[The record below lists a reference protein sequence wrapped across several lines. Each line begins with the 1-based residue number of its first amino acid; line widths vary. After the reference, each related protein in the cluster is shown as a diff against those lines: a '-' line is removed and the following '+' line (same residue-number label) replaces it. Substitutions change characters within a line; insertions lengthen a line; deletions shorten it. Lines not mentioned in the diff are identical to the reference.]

1 MNFVRLRNGKAR
13 VLVGFGAGLIILVLT
28 YVMHD
33 THTKL
38 IISRGLVL
46 DCEHKQESLSA
57 QLQVAFERRTRLEKT
72 MQQEKLTYKQTKDKL
87 EAQYEELQEQAD
99 KDKQEAQN
107 KYAILQQQYKALQKQ
122 QENLHEEFSKLQQ
135 TNAELQE
142 EKQNLI
148 NKMTSEMD
156 QLRMAKDEEMATLQ
170 VTIAKLQ
177 QEKEEIVLKLDQSHL
192 VQQLQA
198 SLQSCLQKSAV
209 QDSKTLSGS
218 AVHPSVQTVY
228 SDSLSKNGSPKLPS
242 INVKENEV
250 IDDLRKDKSAMVNG
264 GSSKTLN
271 QKVVQQLPHQPV
283 NPPSNVLLPPH
294 NYGRVRPSPIA
305 QNVQEPIE
313 GHQLANPQDVE
324 LKIND
329 DVHRQLEDPNHL
341 ERLTNDGKK
350 EQLAEP
356 PPDRAMNPGAAEHQD
371 EREGA
376 AFRREAELVPN
387 GLEQQENG
395 EDQDLDDMEN
405 ENLDEKKNG
414 NQFEDADFDQAE
426 QDDNDG
432 NRNMNA
438 NNQPVKPEGVVA
450 APH

>member
-13 VLVGFGAGLIILVLT
+13 LLVGLGSGLVILVLT

-72 MQQEKLTYKQTKDKL
+72 MQQEKQTYKQTKDKL

-99 KDKQEAQN
+99 KEKQEAQN
-107 KYAILQQQYKALQKQ
+107 KYAALQQQHKALQKQ
-122 QENLHEEFSKLQQ
+122 QEGLHEEFGKLQQ

-142 EKQNLI
+142 EKQNLV

-156 QLRMAKDEEMATLQ
+156 QLRIAKEEEMALLQ

-177 QEKEEIVLKLDQSHL
+177 QEKEEIVVKLDQSHL
-192 VQQLQA
+192 IEQLQA
-198 SLQSCLQKSAV
+198 DLRSCRQKSAL
-209 QDSKTLSGS
+209 QEAKTPPAS
-218 AVHPSVQTVY
+218 VHPVRHTVHPEA
-228 SDSLSKNGSPKLPS
+228 LLKIGPPQMPS
-242 INVKENEV
+242 INVKESEARN
-250 IDDLRKDKSAMVNG
+250 DFRKDKAAAAAANVVNG
-264 GSSKTLN
+264 KSHS
-271 QKVVQQLPHQPV
+271 QRFPQQPV
-283 NPPSNVLLPPH
+283 NPPNNVLPPPH
-294 NYGRVRPSPIA
+294 NYGRGRPIHA
-305 QNVQEPIE
+305 VQNGQEAND
-313 GHQLANPQDVE
+313 GHQLANPQDAD
-324 LKIND
+324 LKVVD
-329 DVHRQLEDPNHL
+329 DLNRQLEDPNRL
-341 ERLTNDGKK
+341 ERVAIEPKK
-350 EQLAEP
+350 EQIAEP
-356 PPDRAMNPGAAEHQD
+356 PAAGAPNPAAAEQQD

-376 AFRREAELVPN
+376 VFRREAELVPN

-405 ENLDEKKNG
+405 ENMEEKKNA
-414 NQFEDADFDQAE
+414 NQFEDADFDQAD

-432 NRNMNA
+432 NRNNN
-438 NNQPVKPEGVVA
+438 NNQPVKREGVIA